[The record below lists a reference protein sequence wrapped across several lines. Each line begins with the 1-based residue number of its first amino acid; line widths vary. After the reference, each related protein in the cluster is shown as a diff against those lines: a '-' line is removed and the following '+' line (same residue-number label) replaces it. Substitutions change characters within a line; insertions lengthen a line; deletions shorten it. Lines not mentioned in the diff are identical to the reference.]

1 MVPKACFTCATARY
15 YVALFASIT
24 RSITMH
30 APNEENGSYTFGQ
43 AAEPLY
49 CSLSG
54 NVQRV
59 ARKGTQMAT
68 ETIAQTT
75 IEIAR
80 RRFTVAEYQ
89 RMGEVGIFTEDD
101 RVELIAGEI
110 YQMNPIGVRHARCV
124 TRLTRILSRQADPD
138 MLVGV
143 QNPIYPGGESAPQPD
158 LAIVRD
164 RDPGD
169 LWPTLADILLVI
181 EVSDS
186 TLAYDRGTKLP
197 LYAATGIAEA
207 WIVDLAAATVERHTD
222 PRDDLYHLVA
232 RARPGE
238 SLASTVLPAL
248 TIPVADILK

>member
-1 MVPKACFTCATARY
+1 
-15 YVALFASIT
+15 
-24 RSITMH
+24 
-30 APNEENGSYTFGQ
+30 
-43 AAEPLY
+43 
-49 CSLSG
+49 
-54 NVQRV
+54 
-59 ARKGTQMAT
+59 MAT
-68 ETIAQTT
+68 ETIAQTAT
-75 IEIAR
+75 AITR

-89 RMGEVGIFTEDD
+89 RMGEAGIFVEGD
-101 RVELIAGEI
+101 RVELIEGEI
-110 YQMNPIGVRHARCV
+110 YQMSPIGVRHARCV
-124 TRLTRILSRQADPD
+124 TRLTRILSRQAGPD

-169 LWPTLADILLVI
+169 LWPTLADILLVM

-197 LYAATGIAEA
+197 LYATAGIAEV
-207 WIVDLAAATVERHTD
+207 WIVDLTAQTVERYTE
-222 PRDDLYHLVA
+222 PRDGLYHLTA

-238 SLASTVLPAL
+238 SLVSTVLPAL